1 MKLIHISKTYHNKNN
16 TITALHDISLTIENC
31 GMTFILGSSG
41 CGKTTLLNIISQK
54 DCNYKGKVEI
64 NGRVE
69 RIEQADC
76 LFESMTVLD
85 NLLLVEKNKE
95 KINEYL
101 IKFDLID
108 QINQKVSKLSGGQRK
123 RIQVIRSFL
132 SDFDYLVCDEPTA
145 FLDEE
150 NTQIIMKMLKNIS
163 KKKTII
169 IVTHEIALCDI
180 YADRVIHM
188 DKGRIQ
194 SDVIK
199 NNMPLLIP
207 HQNNFSH
214 KKNISLSFMLHHIW
228 GSLSYYATK
237 SLLFLIASFS
247 ILVILSLF
255 QSVNKELIIQ
265 NKWLHSENVVLTQS
279 KSKEGTT
286 GDLYNQSSIQ
296 IVKDNVSNV
305 IAYRYSWDTNHLS
318 FSDIFTPGMTV
329 EDIEN
334 AIMTSEQLYHDQGV
348 PLPTCY
354 SDWKK
359 QLDTIQKEGI
369 SIPKDTEISV
379 NYQYYDCF
387 HKDNQGEMIIP
398 NIDSNFVKI
407 GDYLQ
412 NASLFQVFNPQS
424 LNTQYGTMGKDNLD
438 VVIDSRLA
446 QELSQQYSLSSVEEL
461 INCSFSLQF
470 STIDHAPIEIKITG
484 ITYEYSENDY
494 RIYFKDGTL
503 NQLIEDIFQLQ
514 TKYPTYYLY
523 VEFLTN
529 GKSSDNDIASQINTL
544 LNNQKSEFVTYP
556 NSVLSSDTIQIKD
569 YSYTFY
575 IAVIFIIL
583 LVFLLYS
590 FVLNYRQN
598 KILKELNLLKQYHYK
613 ILPYYIIP
621 VIMTL
626 ILCISIEVISLK
638 FLSNYIN
645 SLAISQGYPSLISN
659 QYSYCFISAFLSL
672 IIVTLL
678 EGGFYVIK
686 THKHS

>member
-54 DCNYKGKVEI
+54 DYNYKGKVEI

-207 HQNNFSH
+207 HQKNFSH

-247 ILVILSLF
+247 ILIILSLF

-296 IVKDNVSNV
+296 IVKDNVSSV
-305 IAYRYSWDTNHLS
+305 IAYRYSWNANHLS

-379 NYQYYDCF
+379 NFQYYDCF
-387 HKDNQGEMIIP
+387 HKDNQGKRIIP

-424 LNTQYGTMGKDNLD
+424 LNIQYGTMGKDNLD

-461 INCSFSLQF
+461 INRSFSLQF

-494 RIYFKDGTL
+494 RIYFKDSTL

-529 GKSSDNDIASQINTL
+529 GKSSDNDVASQINTL

-556 NSVLSSDTIQIKD
+556 NSVLSSDATQIKD

-626 ILCISIEVISLK
+626 ILCICIEVISLK

-659 QYSYCFISAFLSL
+659 QYSYCFISVFLSL